1 MITKDKVKIQ
11 DFRGKTNFDKKK
23 TFYTKKKNWT
33 SKMLHFESYVYWN
46 LNHCDS

>member
-23 TFYTKKKNWT
+23 TFYTKKKT
-33 SKMLHFESYVYWN
+33 GLVKCYILN
-46 LNHCDS
+46 LMFIGT